1 VDKIIPVREKT
12 VPENPAENKKL
23 NAIEKALE
31 IMLRFQDVNKASWGI
46 RELSAELGFS
56 PATVQRILSVLKDYG
71 FVRQD
76 PRTRQYFVGNIFYRF
91 LENLN
96 HSSNLTGIGRQ
107 FLEDLARQTRETVY
121 LNVIQ
126 GNLRICIDSIESTKV
141 LKAGMPVGNQSPL
154 YAGASAKCLLAFSSD
169 AFQQE
174 YVDAISPTPMTG
186 NTIVDKDAL
195 MAELKKI
202 VLRGYAVSLGE
213 RTPGIGSVSA
223 PVFDYRQRILASLS
237 LAVPE
242 IRTRDKAH
250 FSHCITLLMDAAM
263 AFSKAMGQS
272 VIHHNPIPQ
281 HV

>member
-1 VDKIIPVREKT
+1 
-12 VPENPAENKKL
+12 
-23 NAIEKALE
+23 
-31 IMLRFQDVNKASWGI
+31 MLKFQDIKASWGI
-46 RELSAELGFS
+46 RELSGELGFS
-56 PATVQRILSVLKDYG
+56 PATVQRILTVLKSYG

-76 PRTRQYFVGNIFYRF
+76 VRTRQYSVGNIFYRF

-96 HSSNLTGIGRQ
+96 HSSNLTGIGRR
-107 FLEDLARQTRETVY
+107 FLEDLARYTHETVY

-126 GNLRICIDSIESTKV
+126 GNLRICIDSIESTRV

-154 YAGASAKCLLAFSSD
+154 YAGASAKCLLAFSPE

-174 YVDAISPTPMTG
+174 YIAGISPTPMTD

-195 MAELKKI
+195 EAELKKI

-223 PVFDYRQRILASLS
+223 PVFDYRERVLASLS

-242 IRTRDKAH
+242 IRTRDKTH
-250 FSHCITLLMDAAM
+250 FSYCINALMDAAR
-263 AFSKAMGQS
+263 AFSRAMGQS
-272 VIHHNPIPQ
+272 VTQHNPIPQ
-281 HV
+281 HI

>member
-1 VDKIIPVREKT
+1 VRQKT
-12 VPENPAENKKL
+12 VPPKPTENKKL

-281 HV
+281 HI

>member
-1 VDKIIPVREKT
+1 MTEK
-12 VPENPAENKKL
+12 PAENKKL

-46 RELSAELGFS
+46 RELSAELDFS
-56 PATVQRILSVLKDYG
+56 PATVQRILTALKAYG

-242 IRTRDKAH
+242 IRTRDKTH

>member
-1 VDKIIPVREKT
+1 VKQKT
-12 VPENPAENKKL
+12 PSAKPAEIKKL
-23 NAIEKALE
+23 NAIEKSLE
-31 IMLRFQDVNKASWGI
+31 IMLKFQEIKASWGI

-56 PATVQRILSVLKDYG
+56 PATVQRILSTLKSYG

-76 PRTRQYFVGNIFYRF
+76 ARTRQYFVGNIFYRF

-96 HSSNLTGIGRQ
+96 HSNNITGIGRQ
-107 FLEDLARQTRETVY
+107 FLEDLARQTHETVY

-126 GNLRICIDSIESTKV
+126 GNLRICIDSIESIKV

-154 YAGASAKCLLAFSSD
+154 YAGASAKCLLAFSSE

-174 YVDAISPTPMTG
+174 YIDAISPTPMTD
-186 NTIVDKDAL
+186 NTIVDKHAL

-223 PVFDYRQRILASLS
+223 PVFDYRGRILASLS

-242 IRTRDKAH
+242 IRTRDKTH
-250 FSHCITLLMDAAM
+250 FSDCITVLMDSAQ
-263 AFSKAMGQS
+263 AFSRAMGQS
-272 VIHHNPIPQ
+272 VTHHNNPIPQ
-281 HV
+281 QI

>member
-1 VDKIIPVREKT
+1 VRQKAAPAKPV
-12 VPENPAENKKL
+12 ENKKL

-31 IMLRFQDVNKASWGI
+31 IMLKFQDINKASWGI

-56 PATVQRILSVLKDYG
+56 PATVQRILSVLKSYG

-76 PRTRQYFVGNIFYRF
+76 ARTRQYFVGNIFYRF

-107 FLEDLARQTRETVY
+107 FLEELARQTRETVY

-126 GNLRICIDSIESTKV
+126 GNLRICIDSIESTRV
-141 LKAGMPVGNQSPL
+141 LKAGMPVGDQSPL
-154 YAGASAKCLLAFSSD
+154 YAGASAKCLLAFSSE

-174 YVDAISPTPMTG
+174 YVDAISPTPMTD
-186 NTIVDKDAL
+186 NTIVDKAAL
-195 MAELKKI
+195 ASELKKI
-202 VLRGYAVSLGE
+202 VLRGYAVSLAE

-223 PVFDYRQRILASLS
+223 PVFDYRGRILASLS

-242 IRTRDKAH
+242 IRTRDKSH
-250 FSHCITLLMDAAM
+250 FSYCITVLMDAAQ
-263 AFSKAMGQS
+263 AFSRAMGQS
-272 VIHHNPIPQ
+272 VSHHNPIPQ

>member
-1 VDKIIPVREKT
+1 M
-12 VPENPAENKKL
+12 PENPAENKKL

-46 RELSAELGFS
+46 RELSAELDFS
-56 PATVQRILSVLKDYG
+56 PATVQRILTALKAYG

-169 AFQQE
+169 AFQQG

>member
-1 VDKIIPVREKT
+1 MRQKAA
-12 VPENPAENKKL
+12 PAKPTEIRKL

-31 IMLRFQDVNKASWGI
+31 IMLKFQDIKAGWGI
-46 RELSAELGFS
+46 RELSGELGFS
-56 PATVQRILSVLKDYG
+56 PATVQRILTVLKSYG

-76 PRTRQYFVGNIFYRF
+76 VRTRQYSVGNIFYRF

-96 HSSNLTGIGRQ
+96 QSSNLTGIGRQ
-107 FLEDLARQTRETVY
+107 FLEDLARQTHETVY

-126 GNLRICIDSIESTKV
+126 GNLRICIDSIESTRV

-154 YAGASAKCLLAFSSD
+154 YAGASAKCLLAFSSE

-174 YVDAISPTPMTG
+174 YADVIFPTPMTD

-195 MAELKKI
+195 AAELKKI

-242 IRTRDKAH
+242 IRTRDKTH
-250 FSHCITLLMDAAM
+250 FSYCINVLMDSAR
-263 AFSKAMGQS
+263 AFSRAMGQS
-272 VIHHNPIPQ
+272 VTHHNPIPQ
-281 HV
+281 HM